1 MTGLLQIR
9 RRLAPAALQSAPGDP
24 RPEKIR
30 IEGDRKSAIE
40 TGRNRLIVAGAV
52 FAAAY
57 ALIAVRVVDVAML
70 TDTGEPTA
78 SRSVKSGDRATGRA
92 EIIDRNGHL
101 LATSLRTASLYAN
114 PHLVLDPEQAAL
126 KLATVLPDLDP
137 ADVERKLRS
146 DRGFVWLRRHLTPR
160 QQYAVNHLGIPALNF
175 QQEERRIYPL
185 GALASHILGFTDI
198 DNRGIAGLERYF
210 DKELRVSRKSI
221 ELSID
226 VRVQHVLRHEL
237 GLAMDKFGAIG
248 AAGLVMDVDT
258 GELIAMVSLPGF
270 DPNQPGAIPEDL
282 RFNRTTLGVYEMGS
296 TFKIFTTA
304 MALDAGTV
312 KISGGYDATDP
323 IRVARFVI
331 RDYHAKKRWLSVPE
345 IFMYS
350 SNIGSVKMAM
360 DVGVEGHRRFLG
372 KLGLLEPLQIELSET
387 GAPLSP
393 DRWRDI
399 NTMTISFGHGL
410 AVSPLHLVAG
420 VSAIVNGGIY
430 RSPTLLKRSLEET
443 PAGERVISAATSQKM
458 RRLMRLVVEN
468 GTGKNAAAEG
478 YVVGGKTGT
487 AEKVSGRGYKRKALI
502 SSFIAAFPMHRPRY
516 VVLAMLDE
524 AKGTKE
530 TFGYAT
536 GGWVAAPVIG
546 EVVRRIAPVLGV
558 QPVDEKSEEIRR
570 LLDID
575 VTGNANRERRI
586 AAH

>member
-1 MTGLLQIR
+1 MTGRTNQT
-9 RRLAPAALQSAPGDP
+9 PD
-24 RPEKIR
+24 KIR
-30 IEGDRKSAIE
+30 IEGDRKTAVE

-52 FAAAY
+52 FAAAF
-57 ALIAVRVVDVAML
+57 ALIAVRVVYVSVLNESAEPSL
-70 TDTGEPTA
+70 T
-78 SRSVKSGDRATGRA
+78 RSVAKDERSTGRA
-92 EIIDRNGHL
+92 EIVDRNGVL
-101 LATSLRTASLYAN
+101 MATSLRTASLYAN
-114 PHLVLDPEQAAL
+114 PRLVLDPEQAASR
-126 KLATVLPDLDP
+126 LATVLPDIDR
-137 ADVERKLRS
+137 ADIERKLRS

-160 QQYAVNHLGIPALNF
+160 QQYAVNRLGIPALNF

-185 GALASHILGFTDI
+185 GPLASHVLGFTDI
-198 DNRGIAGLERYF
+198 DNRGISGIERYF
-210 DKELRVSRKSI
+210 DKELRIRRNGI
-221 ELSID
+221 ELAID

-237 GLAMDKFGAIG
+237 GIAMEKFSAIG
-248 AAGLVMDVDT
+248 AAGLVMDIET
-258 GELIAMVSLPGF
+258 GEVLGMVSLPGF
-270 DPNQPGAIPEDL
+270 DPNQPGEIAEDL

-312 KISGGYDATDP
+312 KLSGGYDATDP

-350 SNIGSVKMAM
+350 SNIGSVKMAL
-360 DVGVEGHRRFLG
+360 DVGVDGHRRFLG
-372 KLGLLEPLQIELSET
+372 ELGMLTSVGVELSEV

-430 RSPTLLKRSLEET
+430 RTPTLIRRKPDDPVLGKRVVSEET
-443 PAGERVISAATSQKM
+443 SLKM
-458 RRLMRLVVEN
+458 RRLMRLVVEQ
-468 GTGKNAAAEG
+468 GTGRKAAARG

-487 AEKVSGRGYKRKALI
+487 AEKVSGSGYKRKALI
-502 SSFIAAFPMHRPRY
+502 SSFIAAFPMHKPRY

-524 AKGTKE
+524 AQGTKE

-546 EVVRRIAPVLGV
+546 EVVRRIAPVLGID
-558 QPVDEKSEEIRR
+558 PVDEDSDEIQK
-570 LLDID
+570 LLSVDI
-575 VTGNANRERRI
+575 TGNSHRERRV